1 MDKVKLGGI
10 LPAMALCLA
19 SSLYAQETILVLHP
33 AGEKFQETVKGISE
47 GLGADFRVSD
57 VEVAKDAK
65 VATVSEAVKSKAP
78 KAVVLMDN
86 NTIRLWKEYQQQSGD
101 TAIPSVSLMGIM
113 VEKAVSGLANA
124 TGISYEVPAVTVFV
138 NLRSLLKQPVK
149 SVGVVHRASMDDF
162 IAKQKEFCGPENIE
176 IKGFKVDDKDDAADG
191 LRKGLDELLGSQK
204 VDALWVLND
213 NFFLNA
219 KLLKEV
225 WLPVAARHRKPIV
238 VGVESLIQ
246 SNLNFGV
253 FAALPDHYALGSQA
267 ANVLLELGDNGWVA
281 SGRAV
286 DQPLSVLKYLN
297 MKISKKTSL
306 PVDEEKLKEIDRQV
320 D

>member
-1 MDKVKLGGI
+1 MKLGGI
-10 LPAMALCLA
+10 LPAMVLCLA
-19 SSLYAQETILVLHP
+19 SALGAQENVLVLHP
-33 AGEKFQETVKGISE
+33 AGAKFQETVKGISE
-47 GLGADFRVSD
+47 GLGGDFTVND
-57 VEVAKDAK
+57 LEVAKDSK
-65 VATVSEAVKSKAP
+65 VATVIDAVKARHP

-86 NTIRLWKEYQQQSGD
+86 NTIRLWKEYQQQAGD
-101 TAIPSVSLMGIM
+101 TTIPSVSLMGIM
-113 VEKAVSGLANA
+113 VEKAVAGLSNA

-138 NLRSLLKQPVK
+138 NLRSLLKQPLK

-162 IAKQKEFCGPENIE
+162 IAKQKGFCGPENIE
-176 IKGFKVDDKDDAADG
+176 IREFRVDDKADAAEG
-191 LRKGLDELLGSQK
+191 LRRGLDDLLGTQG

-213 NFFLNA
+213 NFFLNP
-219 KLLKEV
+219 KLLKDV
-225 WLPVAARHRKPIV
+225 WLPAAARYRKPIV

-267 ANVLLELGDNGWVA
+267 ANLLLELQENGWVA

-297 MKISKKTSL
+297 TRISKKTSL
-306 PVDEEKLKEIDRQV
+306 PVDEDKLKEIDRQV
-320 D
+320 E